1 MASPLNLAMCKGSLC
16 HDEEVGWVSISFLV
30 FWFLAQPLEGPTVLS
45 YAFRPFFT
53 LFASWIRTKI
63 LNDFPARRTRRTLS
77 IADSHYLQY
86 RRWWA
91 GPEMNLSL
99 FLSAPMCAT
108 SRRKKID
115 LISSFLRCTT
125 WQEKR
130 GDGRNRNGFFL
141 LLLFFLDRS
150 DPDKV
155 SLTLSLCYRWR
166 KDRRN

>member
-1 MASPLNLAMCKGSLC
+1 MLGAYRVASPLNLAMCKGSLC

-63 LNDFPARRTRRTLS
+63 LNDFPHKKNTLHS
-77 IADSHYLQY
+77 AGDSHYLQY

-108 SRRKKID
+108 SRRKSFYIEFLVFCDVRLGKRKGGMDAIAMD
-115 LISSFLRCTT
+115 SSSCFYSSWTL
-125 WQEKR
+125 EI
-130 GDGRNRNGFFL
+130 
-141 LLLFFLDRS
+141 RS
-150 DPDKV
+150 G
-155 SLTLSLCYRWR
+155 
-166 KDRRN
+166 